1 MDIKADKIEDLLSN
15 EEFRDWVLKP
25 DTANQAFWLEWM
37 KSNPC
42 KKKVVLAAKDIIY
55 TLGQRNVNDKI
66 TNKEKEELLNR
77 ILNKY

>member
-15 EEFRDWVLKP
+15 EEFRDWVLNP
-25 DTANQAFWLEWM
+25 TVAQQTFWTEWIEH
-37 KSNPC
+37 NPC
-42 KKKVVLAAKDIIY
+42 KKKVVLAAKDIIC
-55 TLGQRNVNDKI
+55 TLRQRNVNDKI